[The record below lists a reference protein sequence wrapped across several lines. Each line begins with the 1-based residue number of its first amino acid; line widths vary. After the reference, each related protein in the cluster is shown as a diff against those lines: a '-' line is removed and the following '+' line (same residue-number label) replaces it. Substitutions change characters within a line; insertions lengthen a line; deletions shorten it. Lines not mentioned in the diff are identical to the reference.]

1 MAFEN
6 NPIQKFYSVAQ
17 QRDFARLFQFR
28 LRALGNILFTDDQLV
43 YVESASIPG
52 RSITNIPVT
61 YMGMDFNTP
70 GTVKYPGSTG
80 YNVTFRC
87 DKDYDIRSA
96 LEASSFLLF
105 DESSSRGSYGLPD
118 ESNVIIMEL
127 FNNKMETVKSYT
139 LFGVWL
145 QSIADTAY
153 DVKDGG
159 TIQTVQ
165 CTLAY
170 QFWRTSNTSNAVDTS
185 TRGSADQ
192 LESGNNLSSR
202 IASSLE
208 NDAVAVVAGP
218 RR

>member
-1 MAFEN
+1 MAFET
-6 NPIQKFYSVAQ
+6 NPIQQFYSVAQ

-28 LRALGNILFTDDQLV
+28 LRQFGNINFGPEHMV
-43 YVESASIPG
+43 YVETASIPG

-105 DESSSRGSYGLPD
+105 DESSSRGSYGLPN
-118 ESNVIIMEL
+118 ENNILIMEL
-127 FNNKMETVKSYT
+127 FNNKMQTVKSYT

-145 QSIADTAY
+145 QNIADTAY

-170 QFWRTSNTSNAVDTS
+170 QFWRTSNQAEPVRTA
-185 TRGSADQ
+185 TRGNVDNLQ
-192 LESGNNLSSR
+192 SGNDLITR
-202 IASSLE
+202 IGIGGNIVQPYQGAR
-208 NDAVAVVAGP
+208 P
-218 RR
+218 

>member
-1 MAFEN
+1 MAFET

-28 LRALGNILFTDDQLV
+28 LRQFGNIAFSEDQLV

-105 DESSSRGSYGLPD
+105 DESSSQGSYGLPD
-118 ESNVIIMEL
+118 ESNILIMEL

-145 QSIADTAY
+145 QAIADTAY

-165 CTLAY
+165 CTMAY
-170 QFWRTSNTSNAVDTS
+170 QFWRTSNTSNPVTIPVRGGVDDLGPGNDLE
-185 TRGSADQ
+185 TRIFVGEDVIPA
-192 LESGNNLSSR
+192 
-202 IASSLE
+202 
-208 NDAVAVVAGP
+208 AGP